1 MAVAAAEDD
10 KENSPALAPRSADG
24 SSNCSF
30 NNASASNSSCSWTKP
45 IGSFPSER
53 QLMNL
58 YVDWTYLCICIK
70 RMYVE
75 HAYCY
80 A

>member
-10 KENSPALAPRSADG
+10 KENSPALAPCSADR

-30 NNASASNSSCSWTKP
+30 NNASVGNSSCSWTKP
-45 IGSFPSER
+45 IGSFPSEK

-58 YVDWTYLCICIK
+58 YVGWTYV
-70 RMYVE
+70 RM
-75 HAYCY
+75 
-80 A
+80 